1 MKVLGAI
8 IAGGKSSRMGQ
19 DKAFIEWRGKMLIT
33 HVIERLSSQVD
44 AVIINSNGDPAGF
57 SLPVVADL
65 IETGTPIAGL
75 HAALTYAI
83 KHGFD
88 AVLTSPCDTP
98 LLPLDLYARLSGEGA
113 AIAVSGGQAH
123 YLTGLWPAECLKL
136 LNGLI
141 RVKDFSAA
149 SKARQVEWLVK
160 DYDPFININTPQ
172 DALGLAGD

>member
-33 HVIERLSSQVD
+33 HVIERLSPQAD
-44 AVIINSNGDPAGF
+44 AVIINSNSDPERF
-57 SLPVVADL
+57 TLPVVADL

-75 HAALTYAI
+75 HAALTYASAR
-83 KHGFD
+83 GFD

-98 LLPLDLYARLSGEGA
+98 LLPLDLRTRLSGQTA
-113 AIAVSGGQAH
+113 AIAASGGQAH
-123 YLTGLWPAECLKL
+123 YLTGFWPVECLKL
-136 LNGLI
+136 VNGLI
-141 RVKDFSAA
+141 RVKDFAAA

-172 DALGLAGD
+172 DVLDLPSD

>member
-33 HVIERLSSQVD
+33 HVIERLSPQAD
-44 AVIINSNGDPAGF
+44 TVIINSNSDPERF
-57 SLPVVADL
+57 TWPVVADL

-75 HAALTYAI
+75 HAALTYASAR
-83 KHGFD
+83 GFD

-98 LLPLDLYARLSGEGA
+98 LLPPDLYARLSGEGA
-113 AIAVSGGQAH
+113 AIAVTGGQAH
-123 YLTGLWPAECLKL
+123 YLIGFWPVECLKL

-141 RVKDFSAA
+141 RVQDFAAA

-160 DYDPFININTPQ
+160 DYDPFININTSQ
-172 DALGLAGD
+172 DVLDLPSD

>member
-19 DKAFIEWRGKMLIT
+19 DKAFIEWHGKTLLA
-33 HVIERLSSQVD
+33 HVIDRLSTQTD
-44 AVIINSNGDPAGF
+44 HLIINSNRDLAGF
-57 SLPVVADL
+57 GLVVVPDK

-75 HAALTYAI
+75 HAVLTYASD
-83 KHGFD
+83 HGFD

-98 LLPLDLYARLSGEGA
+98 LLPLDLCARLSGQTA
-113 AIAVSGGQAH
+113 AIAASVGQAH
-123 YLTGLWPAECLKL
+123 YLAGFWPIECVKL

-141 RVKDFSAA
+141 RVKDFAA
-149 SKARQVEWLVK
+149 KAKARQVEWLVK

-172 DALGLAGD
+172 DVLDLPGD

>member
-141 RVKDFSAA
+141 RVKDFAA
-149 SKARQVEWLVK
+149 VAKARQVEWSVK
-160 DYDPFININTPQ
+160 EYDPFININTPQ
-172 DALGLAGD
+172 DVHGLPQ

>member
-75 HAALTYAI
+75 HATLSYASA
-83 KHGFD
+83 HGFD

-98 LLPLDLYARLSGEGA
+98 LMPLNLYARLSGEGA
-113 AIAVSGGQAH
+113 AIAVSSGQAH
-123 YLTGLWPAECLKL
+123 YLSGLWPVECLKL
-136 LNGLI
+136 LDGLI
-141 RVKDFSAA
+141 RVKDFAA
-149 SKARQVEWLVK
+149 KAKARQVEWLVK

-172 DALGLAGD
+172 DVLDLPGD